1 MKVRKTLRRWLGI
14 AEPPTPEEFNNV
26 VLGHVT
32 FLLSGEVTSEEQAR
46 YFDTLGLDTDK
57 VAQRFWDDISYRVK
71 NEAYNWVRSE
81 EFLDRLVVRLRNKQ
95 L

>member
-1 MKVRKTLRRWLGI
+1 MKIRKTLRRWLGI
-14 AEPPTPEEFNNV
+14 AEPPTPGEFNNV

-57 VAQRFWDDISYRVK
+57 VAEKFWEDVSFRAKI
-71 NEAYNWVRSE
+71 EAANWVKSE
-81 EFLDRLVVRLRNKQ
+81 EFLDHLATRLRNKQ